1 MMEDYMEYEVD
12 FSKITMGDIASYTRR
27 DADIRDHL
35 AFSDKVIIGG
45 IKDIPANEILDVFR
59 YVANEYGE
67 WVNRIVGKDPLT
79 EMLEDVEM

>member
-1 MMEDYMEYEVD
+1 MEYYFD
-12 FSKITMGDIASYTRR
+12 LIKITMRDISSYSIRY
-27 DADIRDHL
+27 AYIRDHL

-45 IKDIPANEILDVFR
+45 IKDIPANEILNVFR